1 MRDLHS
7 NIPVL
12 VSRSRLDPRSN
23 KSRIREAKTRK
34 IHRKANSHLLKL
46 LMMMTSFPWMGVHW
60 MRWSIRRLWWKD
72 EESTWGGRRRRDC
85 YRRLQAMRTM
95 LRWFNWGQTWG
106 WDLIVS
112 VIHCFHSLTLDILAH
127 YIIEPIILA
136 EFQLTTRSRN
146 DQGLDPCQPLLKPEA
161 RLIQSGQT
169 LLCYFFCTLSFSEK
183 SEKLAFWRV
192 DKEKA
197 YMDNHNSTKLQK
209 RQLHHISGRAKALL
223 KKGINAMQKI
233 VE

>member
-1 MRDLHS
+1 M
-7 NIPVL
+7 
-12 VSRSRLDPRSN
+12 
-23 KSRIREAKTRK
+23 
-34 IHRKANSHLLKL
+34 
-46 LMMMTSFPWMGVHW
+46 
-60 MRWSIRRLWWKD
+60 
-72 EESTWGGRRRRDC
+72 
-85 YRRLQAMRTM
+85 
-95 LRWFNWGQTWG
+95 
-106 WDLIVS
+106 IVS

-127 YIIEPIILA
+127 YIIETIILA

-209 RQLHHISGRAKALL
+209 RQLHQRTGQSSAQKRHQRHAENCRINYWESVMDASSKPFRAQPRETYTLC
-223 KKGINAMQKI
+223 
-233 VE
+233 